1 MTDVVSLAY
10 RLHRKVK
17 WQEVP
22 ETVTHADLI
31 DLVCDAIRKLYVIS
45 GRTFLFS
52 ENKFVRDESEQTLYF
67 EDDLEIDEVEWVL
80 LESQIEFYKTCQ
92 SNVNS
97 LKGYSTDAMT
107 VTHADKPYENL
118 AGTIGVL
125 KDEQAVIWTRMVRY
139 NQLGVSG

>member
-10 RLHRKVK
+10 RLHRKIK

-22 ETVTHADLI
+22 ETVTHKDLI

-52 ENKFVRDESEQTLYF
+52 EDKFVDDESEQMLYF
-67 EDDLEIDEVEWVL
+67 SDDLQIDEIEWVL
-80 LESQIEFYKTCQ
+80 LECQIEFYKTCQ
-92 SNVNS
+92 SNVDDMTS
-97 LKGYSTDAMT
+97 YTTDAMS
-107 VTHADKPYENL
+107 VTHGDKPYENI
-118 AGTIGVL
+118 GKTIDRL
-125 KDEQAVIWTRMVRY
+125 QDEQNVIWTRMVRF